1 MGTVVNV
8 TIPPKKLHG
17 FVDFLEPDAAE
28 NAVKRSKEET
38 FMVGKAVL
46 FVEVKRSKAMPRKD

>member
-8 TIPPKKLHG
+8 TIPMKKLHG
-17 FVDFLEPDAAE
+17 YVDFLEPEAAE
-28 NAVKRSKEET
+28 NAVKRSKEEK

-46 FVEVKRSKAMPRKD
+46 YVEVKKQRAALKKD